1 MTNNDTLRMFRYA
14 MDIGDAK
21 MVAILGLAGE
31 SVTLEWMRARLL
43 RPDEQGYES
52 LEDSSLEA
60 FLNGLIVYER
70 GERSG
75 PWGKVQPP
83 SEPLTNNLILKKLRI
98 ALNFKD
104 DDMMAIFRL
113 AGKDV
118 SKSMLSALF
127 RKPDHKNYKE
137 CGDQFLRNFLKGL
150 ALYYRG

>member
-1 MTNNDTLRMFRYA
+1 MFRYA

-21 MVAILGLAGE
+21 MVAILGRVGE
-31 SVTLEWMRARLL
+31 SATLEWMRARLL
-43 RPDEQGYES
+43 RPDEQGFEP
-52 LEDSSLEA
+52 LEDRFMEA
-60 FLNGLIVYER
+60 FLNGLIIYER
-70 GERSG
+70 GERTG
-75 PWGKVQPP
+75 PWGKVPP
-83 SEPLTNNLILKKLRI
+83 PPEPLTNNVILKKLRI

-104 DDMMAIFRL
+104 DDMMAVFKL
-113 AGKDV
+113 AGKHV

>member
-1 MTNNDTLRMFRYA
+1 MFRYA

-21 MVAILGLAGE
+21 MVAILGRTGE
-31 SVTLEWMRARLL
+31 SVTLEWMQKRLL
-43 RPDEQGYES
+43 RPEEQGFEP

-70 GERSG
+70 GERTG

-83 SEPLTNNLILKKLRI
+83 PEPLTNNVILKKLRI

-104 DDMMAIFRL
+104 DDMMAVFKL
-113 AGKDV
+113 AGMDV

-127 RKPDHKNYKE
+127 RKSDHKNYKE

-150 ALYYRG
+150 ALHYRG

>member
-1 MTNNDTLRMFRYA
+1 MFRYA

-21 MVAILGLAGE
+21 MVAIMGLAGE
-31 SVTLEWMRARLL
+31 SVTQDWMRKRLL
-43 RPDEQGYES
+43 RPDEQGFET
-52 LEDSSLEA
+52 LDDRSLEA

-70 GERSG
+70 GERTG

-83 SEPLTNNLILKKLRI
+83 PEPLTNNVILKKLRI
-98 ALNFKD
+98 ALNFKE
-104 DDMMAIFRL
+104 DDMMAVFKL
-113 AGKDV
+113 AGMDV

-150 ALYYRG
+150 ALHYRG